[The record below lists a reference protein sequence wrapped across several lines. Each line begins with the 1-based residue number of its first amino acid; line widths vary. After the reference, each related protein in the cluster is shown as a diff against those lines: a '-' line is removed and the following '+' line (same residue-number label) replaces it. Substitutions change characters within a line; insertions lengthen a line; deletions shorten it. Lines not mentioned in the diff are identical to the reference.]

1 MSDKCKNKNFST
13 KHKEPGY
20 RTLFDNAHVIML
32 LVDPDTLDIVDANH
46 AACEFYGWNFEEL
59 INKKISRLNSLP
71 EKEISAVVQKAM
83 DEVQNHFFFKHRIS
97 SGEIRDVEINT
108 FPTSIEEKT
117 LLCSIIRDITG
128 TKEYEEAYEEKLQ
141 KSEEQ
146 YRNLFTEI
154 PISAMIHD
162 KDTGEIIDANPAA
175 YNEFGYSSFEELKA
189 NGVWYEPPY
198 SLDDAQKLIHKAL
211 LEGPQEFE
219 WIHKKKDGELTWLHV
234 RLSPVMVNGI
244 QRVMS
249 AAINITGHKN
259 TEIALRNSER
269 QLHTFIDTIPD
280 IVWLKD
286 LNGVFVTCNN
296 KMELLFNAPISDII
310 GKTDYDF
317 HAKELADFF
326 RQKDMEALESDR
338 PLVNEEIV
346 TFAGDGHTE
355 YLETVK
361 TPMHDSNGKIVGV
374 MGIGRDISERKQAE
388 KELLEERER
397 LGNIIEGTD
406 VGTWEW
412 NIQTGETIFNKR
424 WAEIVGYT
432 LDELIPTNVET
443 WRKLTYPEDVEKA
456 EMLLDKHFAGE
467 LEYYENE
474 VRMQHKNG
482 KWIWVLDRG
491 KVIKW
496 DEKGKPLVMY
506 GTHADIT
513 EKKKA
518 EARYVEENIRRRI
531 LVEQSNDGIIVLN
544 LAGDVV
550 EANNRYASMLGYSME
565 EFLRLNV
572 RDWEHKLTHDEINDI
587 LKNIDESGMTFETLQ
602 QRKDG
607 TFLDVEVSANGAII
621 DNEKLIFCVG
631 RDVSERKMYEETLK
645 QAEQKSRQAHK
656 ILQEVIESPKGV
668 VIFAL
673 DKDYRYIAFNKNHQ
687 MTMKKIYDSDIE
699 IGTCMLDYIKNSSDI
714 EKAKQNYDRVLA
726 GEAFTTI
733 EEYGN
738 SLFERKWYENVY
750 SPLEDEEGNVIGLT
764 LFLTDITERKIS
776 EMELLRKGIQLR
788 TAQSVG
794 NVGSWEIDLNTREV
808 DASEE
813 ARKIY
818 GLDENRKYTVE
829 EIREMPLPEYHPIL
843 DEAMTNLIHKNLP
856 YDIEF
861 KIKRKTDAEVR
872 YIHSAAEYFAERNVI
887 VGMIQDITER
897 KEAEMRIV
905 EEVNKRRLLIE
916 NSNDSIVILDNNGK
930 ILEANKKYVEMSG
943 YTPDE
948 LLEMHVWELD
958 AKWTRKEMIYFFK
971 NYEERPQYIETTIRR
986 KDGDFVDVEISSS
999 MENINGEILIFS
1011 VCRDITERKETE
1023 MALFR
1028 AKALAEESDQ
1038 IKSEFIA
1045 NMSHELR
1052 TPLNSVIGF
1061 SQVLNDK
1068 IFGDLNEKQ
1077 SHYVSNILNSGTH
1090 LLKLINDI
1098 LDVSKIESG
1107 NMEFYPE
1114 PMNMPEVLEEITVL
1128 MEPLIKE
1135 KHIDFKTNIELR
1147 NTEVNA
1153 DKTKIKQILYNLL
1166 SNAIKFTPEYG
1177 KVWVD
1182 SKVVNNKIQTSV
1194 SDNGIGIAP
1203 EQQSAI
1209 FDPFKQV
1216 SSSNNRTHGGTGLG
1230 LAIVKYYVEMHSGEI
1245 SVKSDVGK
1253 GSKFMF
1259 TIPI

>member
-1 MSDKCKNKNFST
+1 VGR
-13 KHKEPGY
+13 KETGY
-20 RTLFDNAHVIML
+20 KALFDNAHVIML
-32 LVDPDTLDIVDANH
+32 LIDPDNLDIVDANH
-46 AACEFYGWNFEEL
+46 AACEFYGWSFEE
-59 INKKISRLNSLP
+59 ITSKKISRINSLP
-71 EKEISAVVQKAM
+71 VKEISAVVQKAI
-83 DEVQNHFFFKHRIS
+83 DEVQNHFFFKHRIA
-97 SGEIRDVEINT
+97 SGEMRDVEVNT

-117 LLCSIIRDITG
+117 LLCSIIRDITE
-128 TKEYEEAYEEKLQ
+128 TKEYEEAYVEKLQ

-146 YRNLFTEI
+146 YRDLFAEI
-154 PISAMIHD
+154 PISAVIHD

-175 YNEFGYSSFEELKA
+175 YTSFGFSSLDELKA
-189 NGVWYEPPY
+189 NNVWYESPY
-198 SLDDAQKLIHKAL
+198 SLTEARIMIQKAF

-219 WIHKKKDGELTWLHV
+219 WLHKKKDGEFLWLYV
-234 RLSPVMVNGI
+234 RLSSLIINGI
-244 QRVMS
+244 QRVM
-249 AAINITGHKN
+249 AASIDITEHKN
-259 TEIALRNSER
+259 TEIALLNNEG
-269 QLHTFIDTIPD
+269 QLQTLIDTIPD
-280 IVWLKD
+280 LIWLKNTEGIY
-286 LNGVFVTCNN
+286 LKCNR
-296 KMELLFNAPISDII
+296 KFERFFGAKEAEII

-317 HAKELADFF
+317 IDKELADFF
-326 RQKDMEALESDR
+326 RQNDSAALEASV
-338 PLVNEEIV
+338 PSVNEELI
-346 TFAGDGHTE
+346 TYADDGHKE
-355 YLETVK
+355 YLETIK
-361 TPMHDSNGKIVGV
+361 SPMYDSTGKLIGV
-374 MGIGRDISERKQAE
+374 LGIGRDISERKMSE
-388 KELLEERER
+388 
-397 LGNIIEGTD
+397 
-406 VGTWEW
+406 
-412 NIQTGETIFNKR
+412 
-424 WAEIVGYT
+424 
-432 LDELIPTNVET
+432 
-443 WRKLTYPEDVEKA
+443 
-456 EMLLDKHFAGE
+456 
-467 LEYYENE
+467 
-474 VRMQHKNG
+474 
-482 KWIWVLDRG
+482 
-491 KVIKW
+491 
-496 DEKGKPLVMY
+496 
-506 GTHADIT
+506 
-513 EKKKA
+513 
-518 EARYVEENIRRRI
+518 
-531 LVEQSNDGIIVLN
+531 
-544 LAGDVV
+544 
-550 EANNRYASMLGYSME
+550 
-565 EFLRLNV
+565 
-572 RDWEHKLTHDEINDI
+572 
-587 LKNIDESGMTFETLQ
+587 
-602 QRKDG
+602 
-607 TFLDVEVSANGAII
+607 
-621 DNEKLIFCVG
+621 EKLKLA
-631 RDVSERKMYEETLK
+631 D
-645 QAEQKSRQAHK
+645 QNSRRTQK
-656 ILQEVIESPKGV
+656 ILQEVIESPKEV
-668 VIFAL
+668 IIFAL
-673 DKDYRYIAFNKNHQ
+673 DKNYRYITFNKNHQ
-687 MTMKKIYDSDIE
+687 MTMKNIWNVEIDI
-699 IGTCMLDYIKNSSDI
+699 GACMLDYIKESSDK

-726 GEAFTTI
+726 GEAFTSI
-733 EEYGN
+733 EEYGDY
-738 SLFERKWYENVY
+738 LFERRWYENVY

-764 LFLTDITERKIS
+764 LFLTDITERKRS
-776 EMELLRKGIQLR
+776 ELELLRKEMQLR

-794 NVGSWEIDLNTREV
+794 NVGSWEIDPNTRKV

-829 EIREMPLPEYHPIL
+829 DIREMPLPEYHPML
-843 DEAMTNLIHKNLP
+843 DKAMTNLIHKNLP

-861 KIKRKTDAEVR
+861 KIKRKTDGEIR
-872 YIHSAAEYFAERNVI
+872 YIHSAAEYFAERNVV

-897 KEAEMRIV
+897 KEAERRIV
-905 EEVNKRRLLIE
+905 EEVTRRRLLIE
-916 NSNDSIVILDNNGK
+916 NSNDGIIILNKNGK
-930 ILEANKKYVEMSG
+930 ILEANKKYVEMTG

-948 LLEMHVWELD
+948 LLKMHVWELD

-1135 KHIDFKTNIELR
+1135 KHIDFKTNIELG

-1182 SKVVNNKIQTSV
+1182 SKVVNDKIQISV
-1194 SDNGIGIAP
+1194 SDNGIGIAL